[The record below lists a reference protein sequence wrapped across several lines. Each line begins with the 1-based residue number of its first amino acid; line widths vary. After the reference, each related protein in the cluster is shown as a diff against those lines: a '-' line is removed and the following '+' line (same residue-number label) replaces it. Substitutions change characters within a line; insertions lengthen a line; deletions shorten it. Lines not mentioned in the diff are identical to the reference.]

1 MQSTKEPKTIKVG
14 GERRFKF
21 ITDFSSFD
29 VDCYNEAIEA
39 INAKD
44 DFVEYPVSMP
54 GNSLR
59 LYQSSRFAECSD
71 RYLLSSR
78 TYISPMPLSMRFFLT
93 M

>member
-1 MQSTKEPKTIKVG
+1 MQSTKKPKTIKVG

-44 DFVEYPVSMP
+44 DFVIEMQE
-54 GNSLR
+54 NSDYLSLYTR
-59 LYQSSRFAECSD
+59 LED
-71 RYLLSSR
+71 LSYFWKVFRSIKNQKR
-78 TYISPMPLSMRFFLT
+78 KD
-93 M
+93 

>member
-44 DFVEYPVSMP
+44 DFVIEMQE
-54 GNSLR
+54 NSDYLSLYTR
-59 LYQSSRFAECSD
+59 LED
-71 RYLLSSR
+71 LSYFWKVFRSIKNQKR
-78 TYISPMPLSMRFFLT
+78 KD
-93 M
+93 